1 MLQTIIILNNS
12 NRTVMGHFKYQLPI
26 PNTHQFTHLSPEAHT
41 SLVQLPARELRPPLT
56 AQGHWSLPCPEGPVL
71 LLGPLGP
78 ANSRSRAGQAEPGRA
93 GRWIA
98 PPNKRRPGAG
108 RVGGS
113 RLQHPAVGW
122 GWAGPTATAL
132 ARTPSA
138 PAAWPALPRACD
150 PD

>member
-1 MLQTIIILNNS
+1 MLRTIITLRNNS
-12 NRTVMGHFKYQLPI
+12 NWTVMGHFKYQLPI

-41 SLVQLPARELRPPLT
+41 PLVQLPSPRPATPPLT
-56 AQGHWSLPCPEGPVL
+56 AQGRWPLPCPEGQVL
-71 LLGPLGP
+71 LLGPLGT
-78 ANSRSRAGQAEPGRA
+78 ANSRARAGQAE
-93 GRWIA
+93 RWIA

-113 RLQHPAVGW
+113 RLQQPALGW
-122 GWAGPTATAL
+122 ECTGPTATAL

-138 PAAWPALPRACD
+138 PAARPALPRACD